1 MRKLILLGLMMA
13 TAMPSA
19 VSAKPG
25 ELRRDRAE
33 IRQDQ
38 RELRQDRR
46 EYRRDRRAYVA
57 PVRGWRYQ
65 RVNRGYRLQP
75 VFWSPRY
82 VVDYRTYRLRAPYG
96 YQRWIRYGNDL
107 LLVDVRNGRVLQ
119 VIPNRYY
126 YY

>member
-1 MRKLILLGLMMA
+1 MRKLIVLGLMMA
-13 TAMPSA
+13 TAMPA
-19 VSAKPG
+19 GVSAKPG
-25 ELRRDRAE
+25 ELRRDRQE

-65 RVNRGYRLQP
+65 RVNRGYRLRP

-82 VVDYRTYRLRAPYG
+82 VVDYRLYRLRAPYG
-96 YQRWIRYGNDL
+96 YQRWIRYGDDL
-107 LLVDVRNGRVLQ
+107 VLVNIRTGRVIE
-119 VIPNRYY
+119 VIRNRY
-126 YY
+126 